1 VSASV
6 NETEPLVDIES
17 RKIVREDVLIIE
29 SSLKYANDLLHSM
42 LDLNRGNTEITVRT
56 IPTDLKK
63 DVLDPVASMI
73 HRQKNDASFEVFTEC
88 LPDSLIVSIDRLRLK
103 QIVLNL
109 VRNASR
115 FVESGGFIRLKA
127 KILEQGASPDGENI
141 CKICISVE
149 DSGPG
154 VPLETQDSLFNKC
167 QESHG
172 GAGIGL
178 SLCKK
183 MADMMDA
190 SISLDKEYRS
200 GVPGLTGAKFDV
212 CLQCRLIKAENERMP
227 NGVASTASGGSSESS
242 HDTIPPHTDE
252 ELPEHLS
259 VLFVDDDNVLRKL
272 FVRSVRRICPN
283 WTIKEA
289 NSGERALEICNEEGN
304 ASFHIIFLD
313 QYMSSVDRSL
323 LGTDT
328 ARSMRKQGVSSII
341 CGLSANDMQEA
352 FRSAGADFFMLKPF
366 PCEPNLLRE
375 SLAGILSGPR
385 NSRRYSTASTI
396 DE

>member
-127 KILEQGASPDGENI
+127 KILEQGAAPDGENM

-172 GAGIGL
+172 G
-178 SLCKK
+178 
-183 MADMMDA
+183 
-190 SISLDKEYRS
+190 DKEYRS
-200 GVPGLTGAKFDV
+200 GVPGKTGAKFDV